1 MKCIVVQ
8 VERCT
13 GCDSCVL
20 ACSFA
25 HDEAFAVVDTRICID
40 RDEEHALFRPR
51 VCVQCA
57 GHPCL
62 AACPVGALSLDPKTG
77 AIAVSVSQCIGCRQ
91 CETACPV
98 GGIRFGA
105 GNPVPIICD
114 LCRGEPAC
122 VRACGKPA
130 ALAFCLRED

>member
-1 MKCIVVQ
+1 MKCILVQ
-8 VERCT
+8 AERCT

-25 HDEAFAVVDTRICID
+25 HDEAFAVVDTRIRID

-57 GHPCL
+57 AHPCL
-62 AACPVGALSLDPKTG
+62 ASCPVGALSLDPKAE

-91 CETACPV
+91 CEAACPV

-105 GNPVPIICD
+105 ESPVPIICD
-114 LCRGEPAC
+114 LCQGEPAC

-130 ALAFCLRED
+130 ALAFGLRED